1 MLKPTA
7 LRAGAPLLLPATGGI
22 SQVLPVAHRP
32 LSRNG
37 PILLV
42 ALGFG
47 GCCPGVPSGSCLSS
61 GPSGR
66 IPDLIL
72 QLLHLLR
79 EFDVLTLVVAD
90 HHSEVIFPGSSST
103 QGPDRRLLVRLEER
117 GL

>member
-7 LRAGAPLLLPATGGI
+7 LRAGAPLLLSATRAVG
-22 SQVLPVAHRP
+22 QVLPVAHRP

-37 PILLV
+37 PVLLV

-47 GCCPGVPSGSCLSS
+47 GCSPGITSGSCLSR
-61 GPSGR
+61 GPRSR

-79 EFDVLTLVVAD
+79 ELDVLTLVVTD
-90 HHSEVIFPGSSST
+90 HHCEVIFPGSSRHRT
-103 QGPDRRLLVRLEER
+103 HRCLLVRLEER

>member
-7 LRAGAPLLLPATGGI
+7 LRAGASLLLPATRAVG
-22 SQVLPVAHRP
+22 QVLPIAHRP
-32 LSRNG
+32 LCRNST
-37 PILLV
+37 ILLV

-47 GCCPGVPSGSCLSS
+47 GCCPGIPSGSCLSR

-79 EFDVLTLVVAD
+79 EFDVFTLVVTD

>member
-1 MLKPTA
+1 MFKPTA
-7 LRAGAPLLLPATGGI
+7 LRAGASLLLPATRAVG
-22 SQVLPVAHRP
+22 QVLPITHRP

-79 EFDVLTLVVAD
+79 EFDVLTLVVTD